1 MEPRGFSRVAA
12 AFSSYD
18 GDLSLPLG
26 LRGKAGG
33 GARVTAGP
41 KRPHRGVTNSKC
53 PVFPGSQFAA
63 LRNKGLD
70 ATTPML
76 PLIPKSDRGGAQ
88 HGGQRGG
95 VAPKGLKTHRDHCF
109 SWTQAPHQ
117 GQWQRQTIL
126 TESVGVGPRDQR
138 ALPLVSRTHTA
149 SQYLS
154 TYETAWKPEDSM
166 QADALPS
173 EPPRK
178 PHNIEF

>member
-1 MEPRGFSRVAA
+1 M
-12 AFSSYD
+12 
-18 GDLSLPLG
+18 
-26 LRGKAGG
+26 
-33 GARVTAGP
+33 
-41 KRPHRGVTNSKC
+41 
-53 PVFPGSQFAA
+53 FPGSQFAA

-117 GQWQRQTIL
+117 GQWQRQTIS

-149 SQYLS
+149 SQYQS
-154 TYETAWKPEDSM
+154 TYETAWKPEDSEVK
-166 QADALPS
+166 QV
-173 EPPRK
+173 K
-178 PHNIEF
+178 